1 MVSLILNKGRCNM
14 SIICDNSPNLKRIL
28 AHTTL
33 FHMLDARQLDTV
45 AAHSSAIHVGSHGC
59 IVDQGDVAEGTYW
72 LVYGQ
77 VRLGL
82 YSKQGGE
89 KTLEIL
95 GPSKC
100 FGLAEMM
107 LGRPHL
113 AFAKA
118 TADSMLV
125 HTERGA
131 MMQVAQENFAFSQEM
146 MSCLGRQFYGLVRD
160 IGSYAQTARQRV
172 AGYLLAQARR
182 ENSAAITLVAS
193 KVLVASR
200 LSLTPETFSRLLR
213 ELCAEGLIAVTGRRV
228 DIIDDA
234 GLAALLA

>member
-1 MVSLILNKGRCNM
+1 M
-14 SIICDNSPNLKRIL
+14 SPHSENPANLKRIL

-33 FHMLDARQLDTV
+33 YHMLDARQLDTV
-45 AAHSSAIHVGSHGC
+45 AAHSSALHVGSHDC
-59 IVDQGDVAEGTYW
+59 IVDQGDDAEGVYW

-107 LGRPHL
+107 VGRPHQ
-113 AFAKA
+113 AFVKA

-125 HTERGA
+125 HTERA
-131 MMQVAQENFAFSQEM
+131 ALMQVAQENFAFSQEM
-146 MSCLGRQFYGLVRD
+146 MSCMGRQFYSLVRD
-160 IGSYAQTARQRV
+160 IGSYSQSARQRV
-172 AGYLLAQARR
+172 VAYLMAQSRR
-182 ENSAAITLVAS
+182 EHSDVINLVAS

-213 ELCAEGLIAVTGRRV
+213 ELCADGLIALSGRRITIL
-228 DIIDDA
+228 DEA
-234 GLAALLA
+234 GMAAQLA